1 MEVALGALP
10 SLLPKLAG
18 LLVAGYNLQ
27 KEVKAGIMF
36 LQAELGTMKA
46 ALEDISKTPADQ
58 LSSQDKIW
66 AMNVKELSYDIEDH
80 IDTFMVQVK
89 GHELAKKHGFFKNFI
104 DKTLV
109 SLMQPKIHRK
119 IATDIR
125 AIRSHVI
132 EVHERRRRYEVNL
145 ISVDKPIKV
154 DPRALVLYEDMRKL
168 VGIDEARDEVIKI
181 LIEGNEVSKVKDK
194 IVSIVGFGGLGK
206 TTLANVVYQKLK
218 AQFDCSAFVSVSQ
231 TPDMDKLFKD
241 MFHQLA
247 KYKATSINVI
257 NELREFL
264 QDKRYEYIKKTIHQF
279 IICIFFFSKM
289 VVVIK
294 VKDLDLTRLTE
305 NLWLTLTPPKSIH
318 FSLFPINHLF

>member
-1 MEVALGALP
+1 
-10 SLLPKLAG
+10 
-18 LLVAGYNLQ
+18 
-27 KEVKAGIMF
+27 
-36 LQAELGTMKA
+36 
-46 ALEDISKTPADQ
+46 
-58 LSSQDKIW
+58 
-66 AMNVKELSYDIEDH
+66 
-80 IDTFMVQVK
+80 
-89 GHELAKKHGFFKNFI
+89 
-104 DKTLV
+104 
-109 SLMQPKIHRK
+109 MQPKIHRK

-305 NLWLTLTPPKSIH
+305 FMAHFNTTQIYPLFFISYKSSILVGTVVLAFCH
-318 FSLFPINHLF
+318 ALSENTQKFMSFFFICHTISFNGFSRYV